1 MPEFMPGQTLAPL
14 PGEGGQG
21 GAQRIIPPL
30 PAGIPIMP
38 GDIKARKPAKQ
49 LSGCLVL
56 LIVLA
61 GLAALMAAYWFSI
74 SYSNY
79 DRNQIDPLV
88 TRAMVAHVP
97 KGTRLSVTLRGGPRL
112 LEIENADVTFKGI
125 TPTTCVWVKVLDPK
139 TGAEDTKS
147 NYVGLT
153 CIEGLRYP
161 IPR

>member
-38 GDIKARKPAKQ
+38 GDIKARKPAKP

-61 GLAALMAAYWFSI
+61 GLAALGGLAWFSVWRGD
-74 SYSNY
+74 Y
-79 DRNQIDPLV
+79 DKNQIDPLV

-97 KGTRLSVTLRGGPRL
+97 KGTHLSVTLRGGPRL
-112 LEIENADVTFKGI
+112 LEIENADVTFKGM

>member
-1 MPEFMPGQTLAPL
+1 MPGQTLAPL

-61 GLAALMAAYWFSI
+61 GLAALMAAYLFSI

-79 DRNQIDPLV
+79 DRNKIDPLV

-97 KGTRLSVTLRGGPRL
+97 KGTRIPVTLWSGPRL

-125 TPTTCVWVKVLDPK
+125 MPTTCVYVTVLDPK

-147 NYVGLT
+147 QYVGLT

-161 IPR
+161 IHR